1 MMTKDIEETRE
12 LNNKRAQVEAA
23 VEILKSAMGKQKVDI
38 GISALMSYLCML
50 AYHNGYPRDKMVAY
64 MATLYEMHGAK
75 NNENT

>member
-1 MMTKDIEETRE
+1 MTKDIEETRE
-12 LNNKRAQVEAA
+12 LNHKRAQVEAA

-50 AYHNGYPRDKMVAY
+50 AYHNGYPLDKMVAY